1 MRRKNI
7 LTLKNVYKAPAI
19 CVSIDFLVF
28 LRSRWLFPI
37 AYWSPHEILFNYK
50 SADSLKTYLTDFP
63 KRELNSVT
71 STIPTSVFRFL
82 VFINWKIPLRLLLR
96 ENKMNFFFI
105 KTSKRARIEE
115 KWMKKVQKN
124 KKKRALLTLPVNI

>member
-1 MRRKNI
+1 MNEEKKTWRRIIFI

-28 LRSRWLFPI
+28 LHSRWLFPI

-96 ENKMNFFFI
+96 ENKMKFFLHKNI
-105 KTSKRARIEE
+105 KKSENCGKVNE
-115 KWMKKVQKN
+115 KGTEK
-124 KKKRALLTLPVNI
+124 